1 MKERGLY
8 NEVLPEEEKK
18 AVHVKATSQSP
29 DRTEARSNSNPR
41 KPFNLFGSKKDK
53 KSVADPFGV
62 KKSANFN
69 SIEREEKHAS
79 QIRDEAPAQKPK
91 GVGLSI

>member
-29 DRTEARSNSNPR
+29 DRNEARSNSNPR